1 MKAAS
6 PPGALAHPRRRP
18 VTRIRVLLVILL
30 AVVASVSAGC
40 GSGTPAAQGSSSSGS
55 ASATIPL
62 LREGTTYTFS
72 NLTEQ
77 FADGLPEANWS
88 EHLVKV
94 GPDGQVEP
102 WLAQS
107 VTQSSPTVYVY
118 HLRHGVDFWDG
129 NEMTSADVVNSLA
142 YDRTPSSYQATYFTN
157 VASIAASGK
166 YTVVVTLKR
175 PDAAWT
181 PVLATVGGIF
191 EKKFQQE
198 HGASFGKPGVGLMDT
213 GPMEI
218 QSFDPTTGVELTAN
232 PHYWG
237 GPVPVKHISVKFFSD
252 DTTLALA
259 MRAGE
264 IDIAYP
270 QSTTSFQSTCGCK
283 VTSAPGDT
291 SADVVMN
298 VTMAPWNN
306 IHVRRAVAYAIDRP
320 AEVAAS
326 DDPSTPDTSNSI
338 LTPGELGTLAPKAQ
352 VTALLNSL
360 PAYPYNLAKAKAE
373 LAQSPYPHGF
383 TTTAYTLDFGTYLPE
398 TEVVAAQL
406 AKIGINV
413 QLKVMSLQAWVAKY
427 DGLKTAGFWVI
438 TNAAGG
444 FPDPARD
451 AQNMIDGSY
460 ATASGGDNLAGYN
473 SPQVNSLLAQADSIQ
488 DRAQRLALYGQVL
501 KIVGNDVPY
510 VMLYTHTDDLALSS
524 KFTWPGYYYESYTS
538 PWLFDI
544 RPSS

>member
-6 PPGALAHPRRRP
+6 PSGALTHPRRRP
-18 VTRIRVLLVILL
+18 GMRSRAALTILL
-30 AVVASVSAGC
+30 AAVASASAGC
-40 GSGTPAAQGSSSSGS
+40 SSAPTAQGPG
-55 ASATIPL
+55 ADATIPL

-77 FADGLPEANWS
+77 YAGGLPEANWS
-88 EHLVKV
+88 EHLVKL
-94 GPDGQVEP
+94 GPDGHVEP

-107 VTQSSPTVYVY
+107 VTQPTPTVYVY

-129 NEMTSADVVNSLA
+129 DEMTSADVVNALD

-157 VASIAASGK
+157 VASIAASGR
-166 YTVVVTLKR
+166 YTVVITLKR
-175 PDAAWT
+175 PDAGWM

-237 GPVPVKHISVKFFSD
+237 GPVSVKHISVKFFSD

-270 QSTTSFQSTCGCK
+270 QSTTHFQSTCGCK

-320 AEVAAS
+320 AEVAESA
-326 DDPSTPDTSNSI
+326 DPSTPDTSNSI
-338 LTPGELGTLAPKAQ
+338 LTPGELGTLARKAQ

-383 TTTAYTLDFGTYLPE
+383 TTTAYGSSRRRSRRPGCGAEWPRRHPGLRHLHPRDRGGRRLAGQDRDQRPAQGD
-398 TEVVAAQL
+398 VAASLGRQVRRPEDRRILGHHERGGRLPRPGQGRAKHGRRHLRDRIGREQPGRLQL
-406 AKIGINV
+406 TPSE
-413 QLKVMSLQAWVAKY
+413 Q
-427 DGLKTAGFWVI
+427 
-438 TNAAGG
+438 
-444 FPDPARD
+444 PAR
-451 AQNMIDGSY
+451 
-460 ATASGGDNLAGYN
+460 
-473 SPQVNSLLAQADSIQ
+473 
-488 DRAQRLALYGQVL
+488 
-501 KIVGNDVPY
+501 
-510 VMLYTHTDDLALSS
+510 
-524 KFTWPGYYYESYTS
+524 PG
-538 PWLFDI
+538 
-544 RPSS
+544 

>member
-1 MKAAS
+1 MRFRAA
-6 PPGALAHPRRRP
+6 LM
-18 VTRIRVLLVILL
+18 ILL
-30 AVVASVSAGC
+30 AVAVASVSASC
-40 GSGTPAAQGSSSSGS
+40 GSAPTAPGPGAAAAIS
-55 ASATIPL
+55 L

-72 NLTEQ
+72 NLNEQ
-77 FADGLPEANWS
+77 YADGLPEANWG
-88 EHLVKV
+88 EHLVRL
-94 GPDGQVEP
+94 GPGNQVEP

-129 NEMTSADVVNSLA
+129 DEMTSADVVNALDW
-142 YDRTPSSYQATYFTN
+142 YRQPNSYIATYFTD
-157 VASIAASGK
+157 VATIAASGR
-166 YTVVVTLKR
+166 YTVVITLKR
-175 PDAAWT
+175 PDAGWM
-181 PVLATVGGIF
+181 PVLATEGDIF

-198 HGASFGKPGVGLMDT
+198 HGASMGKPGVGVMYT

-218 QSFDPTTGVELTAN
+218 QGFDPTTGVELAAN

-237 GPVPVKHISVKFFSD
+237 GRVPVQHISAKFFKD

-270 QSTTSFQSTCGCK
+270 QETTSFRTTCGCK

-298 VTMAPWNN
+298 VNIAPWNN
-306 IHVRRAVAYAIDRP
+306 IHVRRAAAYAVNRP

-326 DDPSTPDTSNSI
+326 DDPSTPDTSNSV
-338 LTPGELGTLAPKAQ
+338 LTPGELAPLASPTQ
-352 VTALLNSL
+352 VSALLNSL
-360 PAYPYNLAKAKAE
+360 PNYPYNLAKAKAE

-383 TTTAYTLDFGTYLPE
+383 TVAAYTLDFGTYIPE

-413 QLKVMSLQAWVAKY
+413 QLKVMSLAAWVAKY
-427 DGLKTAGFWVI
+427 EGPKTTGFWVI
-438 TNAAGG
+438 TNASAG

-451 AQNMIDGSY
+451 VQDMVDGSY
-460 ATASGGDNLAGYN
+460 ATASGGDNLASYN
-473 SPQVNSLLAQADSIQ
+473 SPEVNSLLAEADSAQ
-488 DRAQRLALYGQVL
+488 NKAQRFALYGQVL

-524 KFTWPGYYYESYTS
+524 KFSWPGYYYESYS
-538 PWLFDI
+538 YPWLFDI
-544 RPSS
+544 KSE

>member
-1 MKAAS
+1 MKSAS
-6 PPGALAHPRRRP
+6 PSGARTHPRRRP
-18 VTRIRVLLVILL
+18 GMRFRAAVTILFA
-30 AVVASVSAGC
+30 AVVLVSTAC
-40 GSGTPAAQGSSSSGS
+40 GGSAPAAARGPVAAGT
-55 ASATIPL
+55 TIPL
-62 LREGTTYTFS
+62 FREGTTYTFS

-77 FADGLPEANWS
+77 YADGLPEANWS
-88 EHLVKV
+88 EHLVKL
-94 GPDGQVEP
+94 GPQGQVES

-107 VTQSSPTVYVY
+107 VTQSSPTMYVY

-129 NEMTSADVVNSLA
+129 DEMTSADVVNVLA
-142 YDRTPSSYQATYFTN
+142 YDRTPSSYQATYFTD
-157 VASIAASGK
+157 VASITAPDK
-166 YTVVVTLKR
+166 YTVVITLKQ
-175 PDAAWT
+175 PDAGWG
-181 PVLATVGGIF
+181 PVLGTVGGIF

-232 PHYWG
+232 PRYWG
-237 GPVPVKHISVKFFSD
+237 GKVPVQHVSVKFFSD

-270 QSTTSFQSTCGCK
+270 QSTTHFQATCGCK

-291 SADVVMN
+291 SADIVMN
-298 VTMAPWNN
+298 VNMAPFNN
-306 IHVRRAVAYAIDRP
+306 VHVRRAVAYAIDRS

-326 DDPSTPDTSNSI
+326 ADPSTPVTSNSV
-338 LTPGELGTLAPKAQ
+338 LTPGELGTLASPSQ

-360 PAYPYNLAKAKAE
+360 PNYPYDLAKAKAE
-373 LAQSPYPHGF
+373 LAKSPYPHGF
-383 TTTAYTLDFGTYLPE
+383 TTTAYTLDFGTYEPE
-398 TEVVAAQL
+398 TEVVAGQL
-406 AKIGINV
+406 AKIGIKV

-427 DGLKTAGFWVI
+427 DGPKTAAFWVI

-451 AQNMIDGSY
+451 VGRMVDGSY
-460 ATASGGDNLAGYN
+460 ASASGGNNLAGYN
-473 SPQVNSLLAQADSIQ
+473 SPQVNSLLAKADSIS
-488 DRAQRLALYGQVL
+488 DKAQRFALYGQAL
-501 KIVGNDVPY
+501 KIVGSDVPY

-524 KFTWPGYYYESYTS
+524 KFIWPNYYYDSYSS
-538 PWLFDI
+538 PWIFDI
-544 RPSS
+544 KQA

>member
-6 PPGALAHPRRRP
+6 PSGALTHTRRRP
-18 VTRIRVLLVILL
+18 GMRSRAALTILL
-30 AVVASVSAGC
+30 AAVASASAGC
-40 GSGTPAAQGSSSSGS
+40 SSAPTAQGPG
-55 ASATIPL
+55 AGAAIPL

-72 NLTEQ
+72 NINEKY
-77 FADGLPEANWS
+77 ADGLPEANWS
-88 EHLVKV
+88 EHLVRL
-94 GPDGQVEP
+94 GPQEQVEP

-107 VTQSSPTVYVY
+107 VSQQSPTVYVY
-118 HLRHGVDFWDG
+118 HLRHGVHFWDG
-129 NEMTSADVVNSLA
+129 NEMTSADVVSSLDFA
-142 YDRTPSSYQATYFTN
+142 RQPDSYMATDFTN
-157 VASIAASGK
+157 VASITASGR
-166 YTVVVTLKR
+166 YTVVITLKR
-175 PDAAWT
+175 PDAGWP
-181 PVLATVGGIF
+181 PVLATIGGIS
-191 EKKFQQE
+191 EKKFLQA
-198 HGASFGKPGVGLMDT
+198 HGASVGKPGVGLMDT
-213 GPMEI
+213 GPFEI

-237 GPVPVKHISVKFFSD
+237 GPVPVKHISVKFFKD
-252 DTTLALA
+252 DTPLALA

-270 QSTTSFQSTCGCK
+270 QSTNSFQSTCGCK

-298 VTMAPWNN
+298 VNIAPFNN

-326 DDPSTPDTSNSI
+326 SDPSTPDTSNSV
-338 LTPGELGTLAPKAQ
+338 LTPGELGTLASPVQ
-352 VTALLNSL
+352 VTALLKSL
-360 PAYPYNLAKAKAE
+360 PNYPYNLAKAKAE

-427 DGLKTAGFWVI
+427 EGPKTAAFWVI

-451 AQNMIDGSY
+451 AQNMVDGGY
-460 ATASGGDNLAGYN
+460 ATASGGNNLAGYN
-473 SPQVNSLLAQADSIQ
+473 SPQVNSLLTQADSIQ
-488 DRAQRLALYGQVL
+488 NKAQRFALYGQVL
-501 KIVGNDVPY
+501 KIVANDVPY

-524 KFTWPGYYYESYTS
+524 KFTWPGYYYGTYSY
-538 PWLFDI
+538 PWAFNI
-544 RPSS
+544 RLSH

>member
-1 MKAAS
+1 MK
-6 PPGALAHPRRRP
+6 
-18 VTRIRVLLVILL
+18 RIPITILL
-30 AVVASVSAGC
+30 ALVACVSAAC
-40 GSGTPAAQGSSSSGS
+40 GSAGTDSGAAAPGS
-55 ASATIPL
+55 AAATVIPL

-77 FADGLPEANWS
+77 YADGLPEANWS
-88 EHLVKV
+88 EHLVRLNARQ
-94 GPDGQVEP
+94 QVEP

-129 NEMTSADVVNSLA
+129 DEMTSADVVNALA
-142 YDRTPSSYQATYFTN
+142 YDRTPSSYQATYFTD
-157 VASIAASGK
+157 VASIAATGR
-166 YTVVVTLKR
+166 YTVTVTLKQ
-175 PDAAWT
+175 PDAGWA

-198 HGASFGKPGVGLMDT
+198 HAATFGKPGTGIMDT

-218 QSFDPTTGVELTAN
+218 ASFDPTTGVELTAS

-237 GPVPVKHISVKFFSD
+237 GKVPVRRISVKFFQD

-270 QSTTSFQSTCGCK
+270 QSTTHFQATCGCK

-298 VTMAPWNN
+298 VNMAPFSNV
-306 IHVRRAVAYAIDRP
+306 HVRRAVAYAIDRP
-320 AEVAAS
+320 AEVAESA
-326 DDPSTPDTSNSI
+326 DPSTAVTSNSI
-338 LTPGELGTLAPKAQ
+338 LTPGELSTLATPSQ

-360 PAYPYNLAKAKAE
+360 PNYPYNLARAKAE

-383 TTTAYTLDFGTYLPE
+383 TTTAYTLDFGTYIPE
-398 TEVVAAQL
+398 TEVVANQL

-413 QLKVMSLQAWVAKY
+413 QLKTMSLAAWVAKY
-427 DGLKTAGFWVI
+427 DGPKTAAFWVI

-444 FPDPARD
+444 YPDPGRD
-451 AQNMIDGSY
+451 AKNMVDGGY
-460 ATASGGDNLAGYN
+460 AAASGGNNLAGYD
-473 SPQVNSLLAQADSIQ
+473 SPQVNALLARADAIS
-488 DRAQRLALYGQVL
+488 DKAQRFALYGQVL
-501 KIVGNDVPY
+501 KIVGADVPY
-510 VMLYTHTDDLALSS
+510 VMLYIHTDDLALSS
-524 KFTWPGYYYESYTS
+524 KFSWPGYYYDSYSS

-544 RPSS
+544 RSSA

>member
-1 MKAAS
+1 MRFRAA
-6 PPGALAHPRRRP
+6 
-18 VTRIRVLLVILL
+18 VTILFA
-30 AVVASVSAGC
+30 AVVLVSTAC
-40 GSGTPAAQGSSSSGS
+40 GGSAPAAARGPVAAGT
-55 ASATIPL
+55 TIPL
-62 LREGTTYTFS
+62 FREGTTYTFS

-77 FADGLPEANWS
+77 YADGLPEANWS
-88 EHLVKV
+88 EHLVKL
-94 GPDGQVEP
+94 GPQGQVES

-107 VTQSSPTVYVY
+107 VTQSSPTMYVY

-129 NEMTSADVVNSLA
+129 DEMTSADVVNVLA
-142 YDRTPSSYQATYFTN
+142 YDRTPSSYQATYFTD
-157 VASIAASGK
+157 VASITAPDK
-166 YTVVVTLKR
+166 YTVVITLKQ
-175 PDAAWT
+175 PDAGWG
-181 PVLATVGGIF
+181 PVLGTVGGIF

-232 PHYWG
+232 PRYWG
-237 GPVPVKHISVKFFSD
+237 GKVPVQHVSVKFFSD

-270 QSTTSFQSTCGCK
+270 QSTTHFQATCGCK

-291 SADVVMN
+291 SADIVMN
-298 VTMAPWNN
+298 VNMAPFNN
-306 IHVRRAVAYAIDRP
+306 VHVRRAVAYAIDRS

-326 DDPSTPDTSNSI
+326 ADPSTPVTSNSV
-338 LTPGELGTLAPKAQ
+338 LTPGELGTLASPSQ

-360 PAYPYNLAKAKAE
+360 PNYPYDLAKAKAE
-373 LAQSPYPHGF
+373 LAKSPYPHGF
-383 TTTAYTLDFGTYLPE
+383 TTTAYTLDFGTYEPE
-398 TEVVAAQL
+398 TEVVAGQL
-406 AKIGINV
+406 AKIGIKV

-427 DGLKTAGFWVI
+427 DGPKTAAFWVI

-451 AQNMIDGSY
+451 VGRMVDGSY
-460 ATASGGDNLAGYN
+460 ASASGGNNLAGYN
-473 SPQVNSLLAQADSIQ
+473 SPQVNSLLAKADSIS
-488 DRAQRLALYGQVL
+488 DKAQRFALYGQAL
-501 KIVGNDVPY
+501 KIVGSDVPY

-524 KFTWPGYYYESYTS
+524 KFIWPNYYYDSYSS
-538 PWLFDI
+538 PWIFDI
-544 RPSS
+544 KQA

>member
-1 MKAAS
+1 MQAVS
-6 PPGALAHPRRRP
+6 PFSAVTRRRRP
-18 VTRIRVLLVILL
+18 VVTKFRVVLTILL
-30 AVVASVSAGC
+30 AAVALVSAGC
-40 GSGTPAAQGSSSSGS
+40 SSGSSTPAAHGPT
-55 ASATIPL
+55 ASTTIPL

-77 FADGLPEANWS
+77 YADGLPEANWS
-88 EHLVKV
+88 EHLVRL
-94 GPDGQVEP
+94 GPDEQVEP

-107 VTQSSPTVYVY
+107 FSQQSPTVYVY

-129 NEMTSADVVNSLA
+129 NEMTSADVVNSFN

-157 VASIAASGK
+157 VASIAAPDK
-166 YTVVVTLKR
+166 YTVVITLKR
-175 PDAAWT
+175 PDAGWP

-191 EKKFQQE
+191 EKKYQQE
-198 HGASFGKPGVGLMDT
+198 HGSSFGKPGVGVMDT

-237 GPVPVKHISVKFFSD
+237 GPVPVKHISVKFFQD
-252 DTTLALA
+252 DTPLALA

-270 QSTTSFQSTCGCK
+270 QSTTNFQSTCGCK

-298 VTMAPWNN
+298 VNMAPFNN
-306 IHVRRAVAYAIDRP
+306 VHVRRAVAYAIDRP

-326 DDPSTPDTSNSI
+326 ADPSIAVTSNSI

-352 VTALLNSL
+352 VDALLNSL
-360 PAYPYNLAKAKAE
+360 PNYPYNLAKAKAE

-383 TTTAYTLDFGTYLPE
+383 TTTAYTLDFGTYIPE

-413 QLKVMSLQAWVAKY
+413 QLKTMSLAAWVAKY
-427 DGLKTAGFWVI
+427 DGPKTAAFWVI

-451 AQNMIDGSY
+451 AQNMVDGSY
-460 ATASGGDNLAGYN
+460 ATASGGNNLAGYN
-473 SPQVNSLLAQADSIQ
+473 SPQVNSLLAKADSIQ
-488 DRAQRLALYGQVL
+488 DKAQRFALYGQVL
-501 KIVGNDVPY
+501 KIVANDVPY
-510 VMLYTHTDDLALSS
+510 VMLYIHTDDLALSS
-524 KFTWPGYYYESYTS
+524 KFTWPNYYYGSYSS

-544 RPSS
+544 RPSQ